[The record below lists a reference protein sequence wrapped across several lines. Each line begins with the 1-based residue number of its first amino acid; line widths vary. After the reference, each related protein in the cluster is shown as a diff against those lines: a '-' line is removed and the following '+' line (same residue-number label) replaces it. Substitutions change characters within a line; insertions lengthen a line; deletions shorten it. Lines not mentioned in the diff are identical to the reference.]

1 MKSLKGR
8 TVKKFLATSIAA
20 ALLISTAAQA
30 GGPVIVE
37 EESEVVAEKSG
48 SSMGILPIIIIG
60 VALCAAL
67 CGSDDNDNQPP
78 S

>member
-1 MKSLKGR
+1 M
-8 TVKKFLATSIAA
+8 KKFLATSIAA

-48 SSMGILPIIIIG
+48 SSVGILPIILVGIALC
-60 VALCAAL
+60 VALCNSEDEPKG
-67 CGSDDNDNQPP
+67 CGNNC
-78 S
+78 